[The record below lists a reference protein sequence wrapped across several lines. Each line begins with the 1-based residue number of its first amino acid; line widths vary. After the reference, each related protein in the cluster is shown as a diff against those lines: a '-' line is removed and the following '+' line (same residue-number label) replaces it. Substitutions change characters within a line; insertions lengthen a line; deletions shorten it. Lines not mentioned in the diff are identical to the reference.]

1 MEPMALCLPLS
12 LSFPRRNTDR
22 RKKHEIEEWL
32 GGTDQ
37 RRLGRPEDQY

>member
-1 MEPMALCLPLS
+1 MEPMALRLPLS

-22 RKKHEIEEWL
+22 RKKREIQEWL

-37 RRLGRPEDQY
+37 WRLGRPEDR